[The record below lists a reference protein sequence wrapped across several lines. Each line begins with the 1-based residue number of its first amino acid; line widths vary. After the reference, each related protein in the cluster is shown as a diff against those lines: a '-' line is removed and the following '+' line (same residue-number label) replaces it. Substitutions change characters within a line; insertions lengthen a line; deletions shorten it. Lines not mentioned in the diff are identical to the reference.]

1 MCFSEQIFY
10 RKQSLDDPVSHSL
23 FFFYFLAV
31 SVSIKM
37 FKQNDKTT
45 TIKHENVHQEK
56 NFCCLCSC
64 YNSQQLSRKRRFTY
78 PNSLSLKIWRI
89 RSRLQSILK
98 KVCFYY
104 WLRRRF
110 EHSKPYWSQVPV
122 LTSRYSAKSSFLC
135 STICRLGPWILPEIN
150 SSIGKTCKA

>member
-1 MCFSEQIFY
+1 MLLQTDILQRTVVGCPCASFSFLFCF
-10 RKQSLDDPVSHSL
+10 L
-23 FFFYFLAV
+23 FNW
-31 SVSIKM
+31 VSIKT

-45 TIKHENVHQEK
+45 TINHENVHQEK
-56 NFCCLCSC
+56 NFCYLCSC
-64 YNSQQLSRKRRFTY
+64 YNSQQLSRERRFTCH
-78 PNSLSLKIWRI
+78 NSLSLKIWRI
-89 RSRLQSILK
+89 RLQSILK

-110 EHSKPYWSQVPV
+110 ELSKPYWSQVLV
-122 LTSRYSAKSSFLC
+122 LTSRYSAKRSFLC